1 MRVSKLVENPIGFA
15 GTQVVSMAFTIWAIL
30 GCYENRGMMTV
41 FKGALARLGFLF
53 SLTAVNSLVT
63 TGAFLWSKLVG

>member
-1 MRVSKLVENPIGFA
+1 
-15 GTQVVSMAFTIWAIL
+15 MAFTIWAIL